1 MFRQSIFTHHV
12 AIFRS
17 LCILM
22 LYFSS
27 AFSVAMAQEKALAG
41 FGIVL
46 MHGKGGQPGGYV
58 QPMALALESEGALVV
73 MPKMAWSG
81 TKGRPDSYSVP
92 YPTALLEIDRAIAQL
107 KSQGATKIIVAG
119 QSLGANA
126 VLGFAAKKGAEIS
139 GIVLLAAGHTPERV
153 RMPEIATALASA
165 HQLLSSGKGQ
175 ETADYP
181 DFNQG
186 KRFYTRATAE
196 AYVSFFDPKGPAV
209 MPTNAALL
217 PSLPMLWVIGRR
229 DALVSEGRGYVFNR
243 APANKKSRYVEID
256 AGHTDTPQVAPA
268 EVIAWLKTL

>member
-1 MFRQSIFTHHV
+1 MFKPPTFTHHA

-17 LCILM
+17 LCVLM
-22 LYFSS
+22 LYFST
-27 AFSVAMAQEKALAG
+27 ALSVATAKEKALAG

-58 QPMALALESEGALVV
+58 QPMALALEAEGALVV

-81 TKGRPDSYSVP
+81 TKGQPNSYSVP

-126 VLGFAAKKGAEIS
+126 ALGFAAKKGAEIS

-153 RMPEIATALASA
+153 RMPEIASALASA
-165 HQLLSSGKGQ
+165 QQILSSGKGQ
-175 ETADYP
+175 EVADYP

-186 KRFYTRATAE
+186 KIFHTRATAE

-209 MPTNAALL
+209 MPLNAALL
-217 PSLPMLWVIGRR
+217 PSMPMLWIIGRR

-243 APANKKSRYVEID
+243 VPANKKSRYIEID